1 MEKTPPI
8 WPAPALGL
16 AVAAAILFAKTLPAW
31 LALILAILLGALVMH
46 FYRPAASQRQ
56 SSEFDWQLADFVDQS
71 LIGLFSLKVD
81 RISYCNP
88 ALADLLGR
96 PETELLSQPFGTFIY
111 PEDLPLVENLLNGSP
126 DLDSET
132 SRYSFRIIRGDGTIR
147 QCEVES
153 RTVQQGRESYV
164 TGLLLDVTD
173 WVVAQQELALYGRV
187 FEASSEGIVVTDA
200 QGLIVAVNPALEAL
214 SGYSRE
220 ELLGQPAL
228 ALEHRLSGERLEKVL
243 AIATNEGRWQGE
255 FEALRK
261 DGVAYPT
268 MLSINAV
275 LDAGGV
281 PSHYVSILSDLSIAK
296 TAERQ
301 LAESERKFRAFVE
314 LSLVGLY
321 VVQDGKLVY
330 ANPEL
335 ARVLGY
341 QNPDELIGLPVE
353 AVTAPEDL
361 ALLRENHRRRL
372 AGELDSVRYTYR
384 GMRRD
389 GSYLWTEAHGRL
401 FDYQGRPAVIGI
413 ALDVSQRV
421 EAEMQSRLAARVF
434 ESASEGILIT
444 DAESRIVAV
453 NPAFTRIT
461 GYSAQQAIGKVS
473 RMLMRQDARAEF
485 NHEMLDHL
493 TRDGHW
499 QGEMRDRRL
508 NGEWYPVW
516 MSISAVRDDSDRIS
530 SYVGV
535 FTDYT
540 SRKEAENRLHYLAN
554 HDGLT
559 GLLNRSGLM
568 SQLEHEINRA
578 KARRQSLAVLFLDL
592 DRFKAINDTLGHGIG
607 DRLLVAAT
615 ERLRNQVKETDLV
628 GRLGGDEFT
637 IVLEN
642 LDAPEIA
649 ADVASR
655 IVNAM
660 SQHFVIDG
668 HELFVT
674 ASVGVA
680 VYPSDGMDAT
690 SLLKNADVAMYRA
703 KERGKNTY
711 QFFAK
716 EMNAQAF
723 EHLLLE
729 NSLRHALERHEFEL
743 HYQPQVATATGSV
756 VGVEA
761 LIRWRHP
768 ELGLVPPA
776 QFISMAEQNGLI
788 VPIGAWVLREA
799 CRQGRVWL
807 DAGHALTHVAVNLS
821 ARQFADDKLLETIR
835 NALAES
841 RLPASML
848 ELEITESTIMQ
859 KPQEAVTVLHQ
870 LREMGVA
877 LSIDDFGTGYSS
889 LVSLKQYPLDNLK
902 IDRGFVSG
910 IPHDPDDQAITEAI
924 VAIARKMRLKVV
936 AEGVETIEQFDF
948 LRAAGCDIVQGYLL
962 GRPMPAAD
970 LAAMLSADDVFQAA
984 PVRKVNA
991 AKRNQ
996 A

>member
-16 AVAAAILFAKTLPAW
+16 AVAAAILSAKTLPAW

-46 FYRPAASQRQ
+46 FYRPAAAQRQ
-56 SSEFDWQLADFVDQS
+56 ASEFDWQLADFVDQS
-71 LIGLFSLKVD
+71 LIGLFSLRID

-88 ALADLLGR
+88 ALAELLGR
-96 PETELLSQPFGTFIY
+96 PEAELLSQPFGTFVY

-126 DLDSET
+126 DQEGET

-153 RTVQQGRESYV
+153 HTVAQGRESYV

-200 QGLIVAVNPALEAL
+200 QGLIVAVNPALESL

-243 AIATNEGRWQGE
+243 AIASSEGRWQGE

-261 DGVAYPT
+261 DGVVYPT

-275 LDAGGV
+275 LDASGT

-296 TAERQ
+296 AAERK

-384 GMRRD
+384 AMRRD

-401 FDYQGRPAVIGI
+401 FEYQGRPAVIGI

-421 EAEMQSRLAARVF
+421 EAELQSRLAARVF

-444 DAESRIVAV
+444 DADSRIVAV

-461 GYSAQQAIGKVS
+461 GYSAQQAIGKIS

-493 TRDGHW
+493 ARDGHW

-642 LDAPEIA
+642 LNAPEIA

-655 IVNAM
+655 IVGAM

-668 HELFVT
+668 HEMFVT

-680 VYPSDGMDAT
+680 VYPGDGQDAT

-729 NSLRHALERHEFEL
+729 NSLRHALERQEFEL

-807 DAGHALTHVAVNLS
+807 DAGHALAHVAVNLS

-841 RLPASML
+841 RLPANML

-910 IPHDPDDQAITEAI
+910 IPHDADDQAITEAI

-962 GRPMPAAD
+962 GRPMPAGD
-970 LAAMLSADDVFQAA
+970 LESMLAADDVFQAA
-984 PVRKVNA
+984 PVRKVIA
-991 AKRNQ
+991 VKRNQ

>member
-8 WPAPALGL
+8 WPAPVLGL
-16 AVAAAILFAKTLPAW
+16 TVAAAILFAKSLPAW
-31 LALILAILLGALVMH
+31 LALALAILLGAVVMH
-46 FYRPAASQRQ
+46 LCRPAPAARRIH
-56 SSEFDWQLADFVDQS
+56 ETDWQLSEFLDESMV
-71 LIGLFSLKVD
+71 GLFSLSVD
-81 RISYCNP
+81 RIIYSNQ
-88 ALADLLGR
+88 ALANLLGR
-96 PETELLSQPFGTFIY
+96 SQDELLDHPFSTFIY
-111 PEDLPLVENLLNGSP
+111 PEDLPLLENLLNGSP
-126 DLDSET
+126 DQDEDS
-132 SRYSFRIIRGDGTIR
+132 SHYSFRIIRGDGTIR
-147 QCEVES
+147 QCEVSS
-153 RTVQQGRESYV
+153 RTVEEGRESYV
-164 TGLLLDVTD
+164 MGVLLDITE
-173 WVVAQQELALYGRV
+173 WVVAQQELALYARA

-200 QGLIVAVNPALEAL
+200 QGIIVAVNPALEGL
-214 SGYSRE
+214 SGYNRE
-220 ELLGQPAL
+220 ELLGEPVL
-228 ALEHRLSGERLEKVL
+228 ALEHRMSGERLEKVL
-243 AIATNEGRWQGE
+243 AIATSEGRWQGE

-261 DGVAYPT
+261 DGNVYPT
-268 MLSINAV
+268 MLSVNAV
-275 LDAGGV
+275 QDAGSA
-281 PSHYVSILSDLSIAK
+281 PSHYVSILSDLSLVKA
-296 TAERQ
+296 AERRQ
-301 LAESERKFRAFVE
+301 VESERKFRAFVE

-321 VVQDGKLVY
+321 VVQDGKLAY

-341 QNPDELIGLPVE
+341 DSPEELIDLPVE

-384 GMRRD
+384 AMKRD
-389 GSYLWTEAHGRL
+389 GSYLWTEAHGRM
-401 FDYQGRPAVIGI
+401 FEYQGRPAVIGI
-413 ALDVSQRV
+413 ALDVSQRI
-421 EAEMQSRLAARVF
+421 EAELQSRLAERVF
-434 ESASEGILIT
+434 ESATEGILIT
-444 DAESRIVAV
+444 DADSRIVAV

-485 NHEMLDHL
+485 NREMLDHL
-493 TRDGHW
+493 ARDGHW

-578 KARRQSLAVLFLDL
+578 KAHRQSLAVLFLDL
-592 DRFKAINDTLGHGIG
+592 DRFKAINDTLGHGTG

-642 LDAPEIA
+642 LSAPEVA

-660 SQHFVIDG
+660 AQHFVIDG
-668 HELFVT
+668 HEMFVT

-680 VYPSDGMDAT
+680 VYPHDGIDAT
-690 SLLKNADVAMYRA
+690 ALLKNADVAMYRA

-729 NSLRHALERHEFEL
+729 NSLRHALERQEFEL
-743 HYQPQVATATGSV
+743 HYQPQVATSNGSI

-788 VPIGAWVLREA
+788 VPIGAWVLHEA
-799 CRQGRVWL
+799 CRQGRQWL
-807 DAGHALTHVAVNLS
+807 DAGHALAHVAVNLS
-821 ARQFADDKLLETIR
+821 ARQFADDHLLDTIR
-835 NALAES
+835 AALSES
-841 RLPASML
+841 RLPPSML

-859 KPQEAVTVLHQ
+859 KPQDAVTLLHK
-870 LREMGVA
+870 LRAMGVA

-902 IDRGFVSG
+902 IDRGFVAG
-910 IPHDPDDQAITEAI
+910 IPHDADDQAITEAI

-948 LRAAGCDIVQGYLL
+948 LRAAGCDIAQGYLL
-962 GRPMPAAD
+962 GRPMPAHE

-984 PVRKVNA
+984 PLRKVSA
-991 AKRNQ
+991 PLRNQ